1 MQLTIKSIPEHI
13 AYTAEYDVDCYDDFF
28 DVRTGTNSLQDLEDL
43 MHEDN
48 PDVVVPEIPDDY
60 NYFTHPAGEVPGDRM
75 HVRYYDMVDRK
86 GKDNPDGKYR
96 FVTVPAVRAAT
107 MLWEGPN
114 RTMPEGIA
122 RAFALIKEAGLEIA
136 GDTRTSA
143 IHGPW
148 DREDEAEYLME
159 IQVPVK

>member
-1 MQLTIKSIPEHI
+1 MELEIRVIPEHI

-28 DVRTGTNSLQDLEDL
+28 DVSTGANDLQDLEDL

-48 PDVVVPEIPDDY
+48 PDVVVPEIPNDY
-60 NYFTHPAGEVPGDRM
+60 NYFTHPAGEVPEGGM

-86 GKDNPDGKYR
+86 GRDDSEGRYR
-96 FVTVPAVRAAT
+96 FVTVPVVRAAV
-107 MLWEGPN
+107 MIWKGPN
-114 RTMPEGIA
+114 RTIPKGIA
-122 RAFALIKEAGLEIA
+122 RAFALVKEAGFEIA
-136 GDTRTSA
+136 GDTRVSA

-148 DREDEAEYLME
+148 DREDENEYLVE